1 MPVERGSGSR
11 EVMKTQR
18 AKVIP
23 FARPAAKSKSRGAH
37 KPPLA
42 LVPAR
47 SPKNHGAYSRRALF
61 IFYALLIAAA
71 LAVMAML
78 YGAADVHAD
87 TPPPTDPMKTVQH
100 VMDQTIA
107 VFQERDIAAQDR
119 RQKLRTIAEA
129 HFDFEDMARSAV
141 GYHWRDLTPEQRAQF
156 VPLFT
161 TFLEDVALT
170 QIEKYS
176 IQRVQHDIQ
185 SSNIAF
191 QRERVDGSRAEVFST
206 VTMQTRSDPIQMS
219 YLMKN
224 DGGDWRIYD
233 IDVDSISVIANYRN
247 QFNRVMNEHGYDRL
261 MELLRQKSDQLG
273 SQLAN

>member
-1 MPVERGSGSR
+1 
-11 EVMKTQR
+11 MKTER
-18 AKVIP
+18 TKVVP
-23 FARPAAKSKSRGAH
+23 FAQPASGKPKSRSVR
-37 KPPLA
+37 KPPLS

-47 SPKNHGAYSRRALF
+47 TPGKKRDSSRRPIT
-61 IFYALLIAAA
+61 IFYAVLIVIAA
-71 LAVMAML
+71 LVLAML
-78 YGAADVHAD
+78 YTAAPVHAD
-87 TPPPTDPMKTVQH
+87 TPPPTDPMKTVQR

-107 VFQERDIAAQDR
+107 VFQERDIAAPDR

-141 GYHWRDLTPEQRAQF
+141 GYHWRELSADQRAQF

-176 IQRVQHDIQ
+176 IQRVQHDLQ
-185 SSNIAF
+185 TSAIAF
-191 QRERVDGSRAEVFST
+191 DHERVDGNRAEVFST
-206 VTMQTRSDPIQMS
+206 VTMQNRSDPIQMS

-233 IDVDSISVIANYRN
+233 IDVESISVIANYRN
-247 QFNRVMNEHGYDRL
+247 QFNRVMNQHGYDKL
-261 MELLRQKSDQLG
+261 MELLREKSDQLG